1 MSGILNSKN
10 ILRNP
15 KYSQEFRILLG
26 NLKVSRYFQKF
37 PISDFGKIKNIHIS
51 ILYPF
56 PSDIPDSIIV
66 EYSWFTFTTEI
77 LERAKIYNRILI
89 E

>member
-15 KYSQEFRILLG
+15 KYSQESRILLG

-51 ILYPF
+51 IF
-56 PSDIPDSIIV
+56 IFQSDITDSIIV
-66 EYSWFTFTTEI
+66 EYS
-77 LERAKIYNRILI
+77 
-89 E
+89 

>member
-15 KYSQEFRILLG
+15 KYSQESRILLG

-51 ILYPF
+51 IL
-56 PSDIPDSIIV
+56 SDIPDSIIV